1 MWTYAQSRK
10 FVQRTT
16 TDSTAKDFSRLAE
29 VYSMYSQK
37 SHLYRSLEFDGA
49 TYDAIFNE
57 ELQWLMMEGQA
68 LLASERMG
76 LWVDT
81 SEREVCTVSVSPSPH
96 PHQKR
101 ARREIGGD
109 GETLT
114 FEM

>member
-1 MWTYAQSRK
+1 MGAPINGHNGIWTYTQSRK

-16 TDSTAKDFSRLAE
+16 TDLIAKGFSRLAE

-37 SHLYRSLEFDGA
+37 SGLYRSLEFEGG

-81 SEREVCTVSVSPSPH
+81 SEREASTVSVSPSPQ
-96 PHQKR
+96 PTEKEP
-101 ARREIGGD
+101 AVE
-109 GETLT
+109 
-114 FEM
+114 